1 MLGVVILRW
10 NGTFDSRWL
19 LASME
24 ISWKMCEWVA
34 VYKSPPWIFAI
45 ICWYSQRL
53 DDNVYNERPFHMNTQ
68 THTHA
73 HSFFSSSGFQEIFQF
88 DQILFDKWPSTL
100 FAFWSPSLFAFM
112 ELLFPLN
119 IYTKRKKHGCDKL
132 SKKSSITIHLVFLF
146 VCFKTEQKIW
156 NWISYIPSFVYQ
168 MKNKYANI
176 RET

>member
-34 VYKSPPWIFAI
+34 VYKSPREFLRLFADI
-45 ICWYSQRL
+45 HSDWMTTCITSGRFTW
-53 DDNVYNERPFHMNTQ
+53 
-68 THTHA
+68 THKHTRTHIV
-73 HSFFSSSGFQEIFQF
+73 FFSSSGFQEIFQF

-112 ELLFPLN
+112 ELLFSPEHL
-119 IYTKRKKHGCDKL
+119 YKAKKA
-132 SKKSSITIHLVFLF
+132 
-146 VCFKTEQKIW
+146 W
-156 NWISYIPSFVYQ
+156 MW
-168 MKNKYANI
+168 
-176 RET
+176 